1 MAIAKSYYDGTWTK
15 AVRHA
20 LIDLDMGVNDLA
32 REIGRT
38 RVHVSQTINARGYSA
53 PTIKA
58 ICNALDI
65 DDPDTMDRE
74 AAQET
79 QEQPEP
85 EPEADDLYAAFEALL
100 AKQTEGETV

>member
-1 MAIAKSYYDGTWTK
+1 MVAKSYYDGSWTK

-20 LIDLDMGVNDLA
+20 LIDKDMTIIDLA
-32 REIGRT
+32 HEIGRT

-58 ICNALDI
+58 ICNVLDI
-65 DDPDTMDRE
+65 DDPDTMDKQ

-79 QEQPEP
+79 PEP
-85 EPEADDLYAAFEALL
+85 EEHDDLYAAFEAMLQQQ
-100 AKQTEGETV
+100 KGEENT

>member
-1 MAIAKSYYDGTWTK
+1 MVAKSYYDGSWTK

-20 LIDLDMGVNDLA
+20 LIDKDMTIIDLA
-32 REIGRT
+32 HEIGRT
-38 RVHVSQTINARGYSA
+38 RVHVSQTINARGYSV

-58 ICNALDI
+58 ICNVLDI
-65 DDPDTMDRE
+65 DDPDTMDKQAELE
-74 AAQET
+74 AE
-79 QEQPEP
+79 

>member
-1 MAIAKSYYDGTWTK
+1 MATVAKSYYDGRWNK
-15 AVRHA
+15 EVRHA

-32 REIGRT
+32 HEIGRT
-38 RVHVSQTINARGYSA
+38 RVHVSQVINSRCYSA

-65 DDPDTMDRE
+65 DDPDTLDRQ

-79 QEQPEP
+79 PET
-85 EPEADDLYAAFEALL
+85 PEADDLYAAFEAML
-100 AKQTEGETV
+100 ATQKGETE